1 MELKLMQLRKASG
14 YKSRD
19 AFAAVIGVKP
29 LTYKTWETGER
40 NMNFAQA
47 CMVADALGCSL
58 DELAGRPQYAGSYS
72 DRRQAVLNDDYAH
85 LSDAGKDAA
94 AGAVRGIRASE
105 GVRRTEEKN
114 AGEGDAPDT
123 ESQVS
128 VA

>member
-1 MELKLMQLRKASG
+1 MELQLMQLRKAAG

-19 AFAAVIGVKP
+19 AFAAVIGIKP

-40 NMNFAQA
+40 NMSFAQA

-58 DELAGRPQYAGSYS
+58 DELAGRAEYVGSYS
-72 DRRQAVLNDDYAH
+72 DRRQAILNDDYSH

-105 GVRRTEEKN
+105 GARVRE
-114 AGEGDAPDT
+114 AGLEDHPIAAT
-123 ESQVS
+123 
-128 VA
+128 A